1 MIAFRN
7 LGSLGRL
14 GNQLFQIAV
23 AVGYA
28 RKYGQEY
35 AFTDWRYSQHFN
47 VPINPEEFVI
57 NHSINE
63 HDSLSYEELPEYNH
77 SMGHVNFYGY
87 FQSEKYFI
95 NAKQEILRLFKSS
108 NEKIDYGFIHIRR
121 GDYLNLSE
129 YHTNLPISYYIEG
142 MNELDFDK
150 YVCVSDDIQ
159 WCKENIKDIRVSF
172 SENTSEIEDLRLI
185 EKCKG
190 GVIANSSFSW
200 WGAYLSESKNII
212 IPKNW
217 YGPAF
222 GSYNIEDKLCEG
234 WKIL

>member
-1 MIAFRN
+1 MITFRN

-23 AVGYA
+23 VVGYA

-35 AFTDWRYSQHFN
+35 AFTDWKYAEYFN
-47 VPINPEEFVI
+47 VPLNPDEFVI
-57 NHSINE
+57 NYSINE
-63 HDSLSYEELPEYNH
+63 HDSLSYGELPEYTH
-77 SMGHVNFYGY
+77 SMGNVNFYGY

-95 NAKQEILRLFKSS
+95 NAKEEILRLFKSS

-129 YHTNLPISYYIEG
+129 YHTNLPISHYIEG
-142 MNELDFDK
+142 MNELGFEK
-150 YVCVSDDIQ
+150 YLCMSDDIE
-159 WCKENIKDIRVSF
+159 WCKENIKDSRVSF
-172 SENTSEIEDLRLI
+172 SEKTSEIEDLRLM
-185 EKCKG
+185 ESCKG

-200 WGAYLSESKNII
+200 WGAYLSESKKVI
-212 IPKNW
+212 IPRNW

-222 GSYNIEDKLCEG
+222 GAYKVEDKLCDG